1 MIRVLLATPL
11 NDDDIPPGTVSVNT
25 VAFQGENLMALYY
38 RTWPIPDLPN
48 IVNVYDSNA

>member
-11 NDDDIPPGTVSVNT
+11 NDEDIPSETVSVNT
-25 VAFQGENLMALYY
+25 VLFEGISLMALYF

-48 IVNVYDSNA
+48 IVNVYDSEA